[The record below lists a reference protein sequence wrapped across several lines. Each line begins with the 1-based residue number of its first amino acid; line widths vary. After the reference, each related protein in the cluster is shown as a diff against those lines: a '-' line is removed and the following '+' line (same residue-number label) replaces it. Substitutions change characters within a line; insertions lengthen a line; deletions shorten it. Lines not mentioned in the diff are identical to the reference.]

1 MAMKILKENPNI
13 ANNPNAQSMINV
25 IQSGDEKKGQEIAEN
40 ICKSMGVSKEDAIRQ
55 AEQSITFDKVL
66 LKTGCAE
73 CHRENTGSVKMR
85 ANGIYEVSFAGNISG
100 AVAGTPVQLA
110 FQLGGVTL
118 PETTMVSTP
127 GAANASNNVA
137 TSTLI
142 KNCCGDYDRITVT
155 NNGTADVTVAA
166 NSAFIVRRLA

>member
-1 MAMKILKENPNI
+1 MISQCIQQMAMKILKENPNI

-25 IQSGDEKKGQEIAEN
+25 IQSGDEKKGQEIAE
-40 ICKSMGVSKEDAIRQ
+40 
-55 AEQSITFDKVL
+55 
-66 LKTGCAE
+66 
-73 CHRENTGSVKMR
+73 
-85 ANGIYEVSFAGNISG
+85 
-100 AVAGTPVQLA
+100 
-110 FQLGGVTL
+110 
-118 PETTMVSTP
+118 TTMVATP

-155 NNGTADVTVAA
+155 NTGTADVTVAA